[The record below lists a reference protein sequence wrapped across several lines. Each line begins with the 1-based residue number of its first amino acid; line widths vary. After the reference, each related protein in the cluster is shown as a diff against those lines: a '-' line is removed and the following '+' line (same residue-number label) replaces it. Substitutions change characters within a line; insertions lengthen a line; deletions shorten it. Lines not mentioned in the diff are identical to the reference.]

1 MDYIETFKHYINNP
15 VQYDFSFMDGF
26 VKNKKDVGYYVGDTE
41 TTQTNGENRVLFDKE
56 NELYKNKEVEGF
68 NPDLL
73 MQCEENEYLD
83 IANQTEV
90 EVCIGMLSMVGYF
103 KSSKMSGFKPL
114 PKSHQGHMVLSSC
127 IHGFI
132 HQMINLP
139 TKTSLIDFYNLDFD
153 GVFILRGLIEQGFTP
168 NRGYYDKNQNKIL
181 HQKSDLNH
189 TFDYIIKD
197 KRIYEIKINLPDK
210 RVVYIHDLMKVSGGQ
225 KLSKTV
231 KDFTGILPLLKDHFK
246 YNYIRKPLE
255 LRNEDELNYLKY
267 DTLAFNLLAY
277 AIRVELGIN
286 TLTVGSFAYKQL
298 KLSWEESLT
307 RYITTG
313 ESNGL
318 DWIEDNKKYIDW
330 LYLKYQSNPKVKD
343 PVQKTW
349 RQFKEKMLT
358 VKFSQSTEQQLKKS
372 YKGGHTYKN
381 HEQYQD
387 AVLNKYHFGFSA
399 DANSLYPS
407 VERLT
412 EFTNVHGKKVVN
424 LYPYGQGKEFTRDY
438 QSVEEYV
445 NGGLPVGF
453 AKIRILSFSIKRFKN
468 GKHHVPMLRKSGQV
482 GIDPK
487 EYLISNKVN
496 GRTFEIEGWY
506 TIADIE
512 AFKQHY
518 DMTYVIE
525 RCILFKGSK
534 DLFKEFI
541 DKWYEVKQNNT
552 GAKRQLGK
560 LILNSSYGKLGQSHL
575 NKIENPTLDKGV
587 LKIEVEKEIDE
598 YGESHDIECFDSLGM
613 HNMSMAS
620 YITSYARLKKLE
632 VENFILEHGGH
643 VVYGDT
649 DSLYILCKDVKEM
662 KKLNHLLENVGLLD
676 TNESGAIGLWKGEKI
691 FNHYNFVATKK
702 YIVNAIDYYSCDL
715 NELDDESLI
724 KTINENGKYSKICA
738 GLNSKDMIKYPH
750 TFNLCEN
757 PKEIHHL
764 FTSGELFTNKKENSE
779 GIKDPHIYYDM
790 ELTKPVVGAFITNK
804 KKNVVGGILI
814 EPTIY
819 IITPKNK

>member
-1 MDYIETFKHYINNP
+1 MDYIETFNQYINNP
-15 VQYDFSFMDGF
+15 VHYDFSFMCGV

-41 TTQTNGENRVLFDKE
+41 TTRIDGTNRVLFNKE

-68 NPDLL
+68 NPNLL

-83 IANQTEV
+83 IANQNEI
-90 EVCIGMLSMVGYF
+90 EVCIGMLSMVGLF
-103 KSSKMSGFKPL
+103 SNTKMNGFKPL
-114 PKSHQGHMVLSSC
+114 PKTHQGHMVLSSC
-127 IHGFI
+127 IQGFI
-132 HQMINLP
+132 HQIINLP

-168 NRGYYDKNQNKIL
+168 NRGYYDKNQNKVLRHI
-181 HQKSDLNH
+181 SDSNH

-210 RVVYIHDLMKVSGGQ
+210 RVVYIRDLMKVSGGV
-225 KLSKTV
+225 KLSKGV
-231 KDFTGILPLLKDHFK
+231 KDFTGINSDYKDNFK
-246 YNYIRKPLE
+246 YSYIRKPLE
-255 LRNEDELNYLKY
+255 FRNEDELNYLKY

-298 KLSWEESLT
+298 RLSWEESFT
-307 RYITTG
+307 RYLTSG

-318 DWIEDNKKYIDW
+318 DWIDDNKKYIDW

-381 HEQYQD
+381 NEQYQES
-387 AVLNKYHFGFSA
+387 VLKQYLFGFSV
-399 DANSLYPS
+399 DANSLYPT
-407 VERLT
+407 VERET
-412 EFTNVHGKKVVN
+412 EYTNVNGNRVVHY
-424 LYPYGQGKEFTRDY
+424 YPYGQGKEFKRDY
-438 QSVEEYV
+438 LNVEEYV
-445 NGGLPVGF
+445 NGSLPVGF
-453 AKIRILSFSIKRFKN
+453 AKIRILSFSIKRFEN
-468 GKHHVPMLRKSGQV
+468 GKHHTPMLRKSGQV
-482 GIDPK
+482 GVDPK
-487 EYLISNKVN
+487 EYLITNKVN
-496 GRTFEIEGWY
+496 NRVFEVEGWY

-518 DMTYVIE
+518 DMTYVVE

-534 DLFKEFI
+534 HLFREFI
-541 DKWYEVKQNNT
+541 DKWYEVKQNNI

-575 NKIENPTLDKGV
+575 NKIENPILDNGI
-587 LKIEVEKEIDE
+587 LKIEVEKETDE
-598 YGESHDIECFDSLGM
+598 YGESHDVEYFDSLGA
-613 HNMSMAS
+613 HNMAMAS

-649 DSLYILCKDVKEM
+649 DSLYIICEDVAEINY
-662 KKLNHLLENVGLLD
+662 LTHLLETVNLLD
-676 TNESGAIGLWKGEKI
+676 TNASGEIGLWKGEKI

-702 YIVNAIDYYSCDL
+702 YIVNAVDYYSCDL
-715 NELDDESLI
+715 KVMDDEMLI
-724 KTINENGKYSKICA
+724 NTLNENGKYSKICA
-738 GLNSKDMIKYPH
+738 GLNAKDMIKYPY

-757 PKEIHHL
+757 PKEIHSL
-764 FTSGELFTNKKENSE
+764 FVNGKLYTNVEENSE
-779 GIKDPHIYYDM
+779 GIKDPHIYYDKD
-790 ELTKPVVGAFITNK
+790 LTNPVIGAFITNK
-804 KKNVVGGILI
+804 KRNVVGGILI